1 MELITGRNPVDYGRP
16 RGEWP
21 EMPSSKALK
30 RLLLV
35 DLWCVDLDA
44 QKRLKMG
51 HVLHM
56 LEADDCCFP
65 LYIHFLIV
73 ELPSTLAYHVID
85 KFHTSRQ
92 KIHEIL
98 GIPMGETK
106 LEDLNERPSNDP
118 FIKEWKAQYNHL
130 GKPTPPAIASRIN
143 STKDTDFM
151 FKMNF
156 ITLFGSTMG
165 TLENDLNIIRHKP
178 AIRSWNTPMMKKM
191 IDLEKSEMCL
201 GNLEHHGEFDPE
213 EEQHGID
220 VYKGLDVY
228 KEALKDRTPTTKEE
242 FYETIIAKFDNLI
255 EEKVKLVEYESDMN
269 EDKEDE
275 NDEDNDNNM
284 NDDEGEPMEEENMQ
298 TEKQME
304 NEATNDGEE
313 NEDDVDNETEF
324 DKMSQKDDEAAVSMQ
339 EKQHEDDKV
348 EKVNSKDDDSLE
360 LSESQYE
367 QFETRET
374 SEFELTPKEKE
385 EKLMKMRVN
394 SLTKDVDAPNEQS
407 EIR

>member
-1 MELITGRNPVDYGRP
+1 
-16 RGEWP
+16 
-21 EMPSSKALK
+21 MPSSKALK

-35 DLWCVDLDA
+35 DLWCVDPDA

-56 LEADDCCFP
+56 LEVDDCWFP
-65 LYIHFLIV
+65 TSLVEIIIGARCLLFVTANITLSDLAYPGNMIRCTRYIHFLIV

-165 TLENDLNIIRHKP
+165 TLE
-178 AIRSWNTPMMKKM
+178 M
-191 IDLEKSEMCL
+191 
-201 GNLEHHGEFDPE
+201 
-213 EEQHGID
+213 
-220 VYKGLDVY
+220 
-228 KEALKDRTPTTKEE
+228 
-242 FYETIIAKFDNLI
+242 
-255 EEKVKLVEYESDMN
+255 VEGY
-269 EDKEDE
+269 
-275 NDEDNDNNM
+275 
-284 NDDEGEPMEEENMQ
+284 
-298 TEKQME
+298 
-304 NEATNDGEE
+304 
-313 NEDDVDNETEF
+313 
-324 DKMSQKDDEAAVSMQ
+324 
-339 EKQHEDDKV
+339 
-348 EKVNSKDDDSLE
+348 
-360 LSESQYE
+360 
-367 QFETRET
+367 R
-374 SEFELTPKEKE
+374 
-385 EKLMKMRVN
+385 
-394 SLTKDVDAPNEQS
+394 
-407 EIR
+407 